1 MFKNEQEATLW
12 AAFATG
18 AIQGRNSKQAAKEA
32 DALLEEWRKRDP
44 REDEKPADDAG
55 AEDKS
60 PEPAG

>member
-1 MFKNEQEATLW
+1 MFKNEHEAMLW

-44 REDEKPADDAG
+44 RNENARAGAG

-60 PEPAG
+60 PEPAA